1 MILHAAR
8 RVDIF
13 QDMEET
19 TDKER
24 QAAIDL
30 GTNRAWTDLFRRKLF
45 KDVKSEVRVLYF
57 QSIPMARNLGIHL
70 QDPPDET
77 TADDEMETFFIRHDT
92 HVQECITKIGNPHIT
107 RLFYTSYYITC
118 LRMHVR
124 IKCDNRP
131 DQNVHELNEDIQHF
145 ANQLQRFADTLD
157 VDLSEELE
165 KAKNAKQGEE
175 LDEITTQ
182 IMEKLQIPKR
192 SQNKQSEI
200 DPTRIIMDEYWVVSL
215 VRIPDSS
222 HSEHAFLVVEGKS
235 GNKSMIW
242 FADFVAKNPS
252 DLLLQGMRDGQ
263 VRVDYHESNEGP
275 DSSSQLLFQG
285 RRTMMKIQSAYR
297 LLHSSWQIPKSTAE
311 TLIKKIE
318 AQEANPPKYNILG
331 NSMLA
336 AGCAMPCSNDT
347 GHNCFTFARK
357 MLLDLNDV
365 CIKIPQGT
373 LEKWIYS
380 ATSRALV
387 DKQHK
392 SWNTPTFAVVSALA
406 FLAGVTTAYFIL
418 KVL

>member
-1 MILHAAR
+1 MHAAR
-8 RVDIF
+8 RVDIL

-24 QAAIDL
+24 QAVIDL
-30 GTNRAWTDLFRRKLF
+30 GEKRALMNLLRKKLF
-45 KDVKSEVRVLYF
+45 KRVKSEVRVFYF
-57 QSIPMARNLGIHL
+57 QCIPIARKLGIHL

-77 TADDEMETFFIRHDT
+77 TADDEMETFFTRHDA
-92 HVQECITKIGNPHIT
+92 HVQECITKVGNHHIT
-107 RLFYTSYYITC
+107 LLFYASYYMKQLHINV
-118 LRMHVR
+118 LL
-124 IKCDNRP
+124 KCDNHP
-131 DQNVHELNEDIQHF
+131 DQNIHVLNQDIQNC
-145 ANQLQRFADTLD
+145 AKQLQIIANDLD
-157 VDLSEELE
+157 IDLSEELE

-175 LDEITTQ
+175 LTEIGIQ
-182 IMEKLQIPKR
+182 IIEKLQKPKR
-192 SQNKQSEI
+192 SQNKRSEI
-200 DPTRIIMDEYWVVSL
+200 DPTRIITDEYWVVSL
-215 VRIPDSS
+215 VRIPDSR

-242 FADFVAKNPS
+242 FADFVANDAS
-252 DLLLQGMRDGQ
+252 DLLLQGMRDGK

-285 RRTMMKIQSAYR
+285 RRTMMKIHSTDR
-297 LLHSSWQIPKSTAE
+297 LLHSTWQIPKFTAE

-336 AGCAMPCSNDT
+336 AGSATSSSNDT
-347 GHNCFTFARK
+347 GHNCFTFVRM
-357 MLLDLNDV
+357 MLLDLNDD
-365 CIKIPQGT
+365 CINIPQGT

-380 ATSRALV
+380 ATSRVLV
-387 DKQHK
+387 DKQLK
-392 SWNTPTFAVVSALA
+392 SWKTLTFALVSALV